1 MVAPIWRCSD
11 IRLVKPVN
19 SVFIPK
25 QCKTRQVA
33 ELLLVLVLGLV
44 GPMLAST
51 RRFALPVAVG
61 EILAGVVFGASGFH
75 LIDAAKPNLQL
86 LAQVGFA
93 LVMMVVG
100 SHIDVRRVFGTNNT
114 VTALVNVLMVAVA
127 ATMLGLLV
135 GNLTGQSGNAGIF
148 AVLMTSS
155 SAAVVLPL
163 VAQPVTA
170 KPAKKK
176 TGANKNLKA
185 TAGPAILIAQVAMA
199 DLLSIVSLPLVSHAA
214 DQISV
219 VVGLVVLAVAALFI
233 YALLRL
239 TQARGWWK
247 RFRQF
252 SADRRFGLELR
263 LSLILLLGLIWL
275 AQSFQVTIMLAGF
288 ALGLAIAANGMPR
301 RLAKQLFAVSEGLFS
316 PVFFVLLGASID
328 VTAVFGSPEL
338 LALAGLLGL
347 GAILTHLVP
356 MATGMRFDRAIVAAA
371 QLGVPAAAVSIGLAN
386 GSLNSGQGAAIMLG
400 ALMTLAA
407 TAVTVAAKK
416 STLS

>member
-1 MVAPIWRCSD
+1 M
-11 IRLVKPVN
+11 N
-19 SVFIPK
+19 SAFIPK

-61 EILAGVVFGASGFH
+61 ELVAGVVFGASGFH

-100 SHIDVRRVFGTNNT
+100 SHIDVRRVFGTKNT

-127 ATMLGLLV
+127 AATLGLLV

-163 VAQPVTA
+163 LAQPVAA

-176 TGANKNLKA
+176 AGTNKKLKA

-214 DQISV
+214 NQISV

-239 TQARGWWK
+239 AQARGWWK
-247 RFRQF
+247 QFRQF

-347 GAILTHLVP
+347 GAILAHLVP
-356 MATGMRFDRAIVAAA
+356 MATGMRFDRAIVASA